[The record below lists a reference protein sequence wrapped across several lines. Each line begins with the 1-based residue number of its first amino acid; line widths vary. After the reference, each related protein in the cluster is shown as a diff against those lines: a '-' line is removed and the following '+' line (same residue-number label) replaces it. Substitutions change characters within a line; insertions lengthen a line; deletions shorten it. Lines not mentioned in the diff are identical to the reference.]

1 MSQTS
6 IRFVGVMLLAMST
19 PICYHIHRS
28 SQDETTGT
36 VIATINTHE
45 KPDIMRMQLENI
57 AMKVKATEV
66 RVLLNCN
73 DYMLTTLS
81 SIELPPYAAVNP
93 TPINKKRFHG
103 SITQGIVANLRL
115 AAEQEFDHFLILS
128 ASSKLALPL
137 SIRNIRAG
145 YGMCKKHVQNSC
157 LGQLCRLSHCGY
169 IRTWPHAKKNGPWL
183 FGAFA
188 TTALGKHVLAQKG
201 KLIGS
206 RHEGLVIDRAT
217 GLKILKFLDEHPDI
231 ADDLYNTKMP
241 LKNLHC
247 RRWLTLLVVTSRW
260 SCELGLGG
268 ARKDQHFCPLCTW
281 SGSRSSGVYV
291 ATRYARPG
299 KKVRG
304 VVGTAKKC
312 VLNSPSAAAGRGGG
326 VAISPIDAKTSHAK
340 TPSKA

>member
-1 MSQTS
+1 
-6 IRFVGVMLLAMST
+6 
-19 PICYHIHRS
+19 
-28 SQDETTGT
+28 
-36 VIATINTHE
+36 
-45 KPDIMRMQLENI
+45 MRMQLENI

-231 ADDLYNTKMP
+231 ADDLYNTENAVEEFA
-241 LKNLHC
+241 LQ
-247 RRWLTLLVVTSRW
+247 TLAYFVGGNFALELRTGAGWGQKGPAFLPVVHVERFKEQWCICGNTVRTARQKGAG
-260 SCELGLGG
+260 SCGY
-268 ARKDQHFCPLCTW
+268 C
-281 SGSRSSGVYV
+281 
-291 ATRYARPG
+291 
-299 KKVRG
+299 
-304 VVGTAKKC
+304 
-312 VLNSPSAAAGRGGG
+312 
-326 VAISPIDAKTSHAK
+326 
-340 TPSKA
+340 